1 MLSAV
6 FKSVLPEISISPV
19 LHVLLR
25 SFQAEAPI
33 REVRPPSWDLNIV
46 SSFLQSSSFQ
56 TWTTISLR
64 DLTRRTLFCFRW
76 LPQ

>member
-1 MLSAV
+1 MGYRSMLSAV

-33 REVRPPSWDLNIV
+33 REVRPPSWDVNIV
-46 SSFLQSSSFQ
+46 SSFFSDP
-56 TWTTISLR
+56 R
-64 DLTRRTLFCFRW
+64 LFSRGQLFHYGFG
-76 LPQ
+76 P